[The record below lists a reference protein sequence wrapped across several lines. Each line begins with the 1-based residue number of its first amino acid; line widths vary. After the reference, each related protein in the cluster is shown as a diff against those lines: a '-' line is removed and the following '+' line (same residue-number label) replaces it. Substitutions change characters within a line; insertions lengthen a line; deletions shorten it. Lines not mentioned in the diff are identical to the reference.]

1 MRGWKGK
8 ILRVN
13 LTEGTLEEE
22 KLDPTVAKDF
32 IGGRG
37 LGIYYL
43 LKEMNPQCDPMSPEN
58 MLMMATGPLTG
69 TKAPTGARYMVMTK
83 SPLTG
88 AITCSNAG
96 GHFPVEI
103 KRAGYDAILFS
114 GSAKR
119 PVYLWI
125 ENSKAELRTAEHV
138 WGNTVPEATRTLVD
152 ETHPE
157 ARVACIG
164 PA

>member
-1 MRGWKGK
+1 MQGWKGK
-8 ILRVN
+8 ILRVD
-13 LTEGTLEEE
+13 LTKETLKDE
-22 KLDPTVAKDF
+22 KLDPTVAREF

-43 LKEMNPQCDPMSPEN
+43 LKEMDPKCDAYSPDN
-58 MLMMATGPLTG
+58 LLMMATGPLTG
-69 TKAPTGARYMVMTK
+69 TKAPTGARYMVMPK

-114 GSAKR
+114 GRAKR

-125 ENSKAELRTAEHV
+125 EHSNAELRSAGHLWENPPPTPR
-138 WGNTVPEATRTLVD
+138 VPCWMKPILR
-152 ETHPE
+152 
-157 ARVACIG
+157 
-164 PA
+164 